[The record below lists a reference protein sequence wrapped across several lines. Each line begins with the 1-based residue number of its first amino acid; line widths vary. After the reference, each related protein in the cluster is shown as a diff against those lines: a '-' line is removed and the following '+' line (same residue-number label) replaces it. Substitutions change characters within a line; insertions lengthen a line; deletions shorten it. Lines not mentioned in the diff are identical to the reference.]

1 MLHLDTLNKS
11 KRLYHTQIRNHS
23 LSRWIDVTLNL
34 SVLVALMFKYAT
46 AMRDI
51 QEI

>member
-11 KRLYHTQIRNHS
+11 KRLYHTQIRNLS
-23 LSRWIDVTLNL
+23 LSWWFDATLNL
-34 SVLVALMFKYAT
+34 SELVAPKFKYAT

-51 QEI
+51 HEI